1 MITRKKNAVVSFLA
15 LTLLLL
21 TLSFTACEKEE
32 TSTNNLENIEV
43 ATDEST
49 AEDFFADV
57 VDLADMYA
65 ESFGGSGKTSDEC
78 PVITSSAPEGTY
90 PNTITIDFG
99 LSCEGEGGR
108 VRSGQIIITLSD
120 SMSNAGATKTK
131 TFQDYTVNGI
141 LVQGTHTSTNNGFD
155 DLGHPS
161 FTHTLTDGSL
171 TYPDGTVSTRQA
183 THTVTMI
190 EGWDTPDTRWD
201 NVWAITGNSSGTSK
215 TGVAYSTLITEQLIK
230 RHNCRWIVNG
240 VKELTRNG
248 ETATLDY
255 GDGNCNR
262 FAILTTADG
271 ETHEI
276 RLPL

>member
-1 MITRKKNAVVSFLA
+1 MITRKKNFVVSSFLFVLTLFA
-15 LTLLLL
+15 LT
-21 TLSFTACEKEE
+21 FIACEKEE
-32 TSTNNLENIEV
+32 VINNNNENITI
-43 ATDEST
+43 ATDESN
-49 AEDFFADV
+49 AEDLFADV
-57 VDLADMYA
+57 VDLTDLYA
-65 ESFGGSGKTSDEC
+65 ESFGGSGKTTDEC
-78 PVITSSAPEGTY
+78 PVITSTAPEGTY

-99 LSCEGEGGR
+99 TSCESDGGR
-108 VRSGQIIITLSD
+108 IRSGQIIITISD
-120 SMSNAGATKTK
+120 AMSNPGATKTK

-141 LVQGTHTSTNNGFD
+141 LVQGTHTTTNNGLND
-155 DLGHPS
+155 EGQPS
-161 FTHTLTDGSL
+161 HTHTLVGGSL
-171 TYPDGTVSTRQA
+171 TYPDGAIATREA
-183 THTVTMI
+183 TQTVTMI

-230 RHNCRWIVNG
+230 RHNCRWIVSG

-255 GDGNCNR
+255 GDGECNR

-276 RLPL
+276 RLPR